1 MLFFLLSSLMD
12 CYNNDPRNPQLEKK
26 NYLVLRQTELNSPCV
41 SLSLSEVCSLKQGCL
56 SETSPQ
62 RPDSICIY
70 YRTGKHR
77 HQST

>member
-1 MLFFLLSSLMD
+1 MD
-12 CYNNDPRNPQLEKK
+12 CYNNDPRNPQLERKKKK

-41 SLSLSEVCSLKQGCL
+41 SLNLSEICSLKQGCL
-56 SETSPQ
+56 SETAQ

-77 HQST
+77 HHST